1 MRSISLFSQS
11 SSGISGTARSPFQ
24 WPINHRF
31 SSDRRDFICK
41 SLPVSSPSATPL
53 IPAENGALYNYI
65 RQPVIVTPEVDDG
78 TKHREL
84 LERTRRELQR
94 STKLVETLKLID
106 NLQRLGIAYYFE
118 DDINVILDRFSD
130 GLSNEDLFTT
140 ALCFRLLRDNGYKTG
155 SGINSR
161 HL

>member
-1 MRSISLFSQS
+1 MASQ
-11 SSGISGTARSPFQ
+11 
-24 WPINHRF
+24 
-31 SSDRRDFICK
+31 
-41 SLPVSSPSATPL
+41 
-53 IPAENGALYNYI
+53 
-65 RQPVIVTPEVDDG
+65 IVTPEVDDG

-118 DDINVILDRFSD
+118 DDINAILDQFSD
-130 GLSNEDLFTT
+130 GLPDEDLFTT

-161 HL
+161 HLQFVLYELKDVVKRILCFNYYLEMRICERKDYSNVTCL